1 VRGATDIK
9 MENFDDDFGG
19 PPPADVDPAAEFLAK
34 EQEELGEIGED
45 LGLAPPQEISA
56 FKEENDFTANDL
68 QEFIPAHSG
77 DPMGFSMAS
86 QPDATY
92 SGLEEFEAAPVSEMD
107 GGNFFAQDTEGI
119 SSGMSNM
126 NIPREEPEFLK
137 KWKVE
142 QEERLKKKDEDEEV
156 MKEKLRLQ
164 ARQELED
171 WYTRYEA
178 QLEKTK
184 STNREAESDFVA
196 EVGGMNHIEPGSE
209 WERVSKHCD
218 FSAKAPGHTKD
229 VSRMRSIL
237 LQLKQTPP
245 PTKA

>member
-1 VRGATDIK
+1 MD
-9 MENFDDDFGG
+9 NFDDDFGA
-19 PPPADVDPAAEFLAK
+19 PPAEVDPAAEFLAK

-45 LGLAPPQEISA
+45 LGLAPPQEIAA
-56 FKEENDFTANDL
+56 FKEEDNDFTGGMQD
-68 QEFIPAHSG
+68 FIPTVPG
-77 DPMGFSMAS
+77 DNMAS
-86 QPDATY
+86 FGFQQELPDSTNTGITDFESKTEF
-92 SGLEEFEAAPVSEMD
+92 SGGDMFV
-107 GGNFFAQDTEGI
+107 QDQGEITT
-119 SSGMSNM
+119 GMSNM
-126 NIPREEPEFLK
+126 NIVREEPEFLK
-137 KWKVE
+137 KWKLE
-142 QEERLKKKDEDEEV
+142 QEERLKKKDEDEEI
-156 MKEKLRLQ
+156 MKEKLREQ

-171 WYTRYEA
+171 WYKRYES

-245 PTKA
+245 TKA

>member
-1 VRGATDIK
+1 
-9 MENFDDDFGG
+9 MENFDDDFGA
-19 PPPADVDPAAEFLAK
+19 PPADVDPAAEFLAK
-34 EQEELGEIGED
+34 EQEELGDIGED

-56 FKEENDFTANDL
+56 FKEESDL
-68 QEFIPAHSG
+68 AVDGMQDFIPAISG
-77 DPMGFSMAS
+77 DPMVDQIQSDIPVS
-86 QPDATY
+86 Y
-92 SGLEEFEAAPVSEMD
+92 SAMEEFGSAPNY
-107 GGNFFAQDTEGI
+107 GGGADFLSQDSGDL
-119 SSGMSNM
+119 SSGMSNL
-126 NIPREEPEFLK
+126 NIAREEPEFLK
-137 KWKVE
+137 QWKVD
-142 QEERLKKKDEDEEV
+142 QEERLKEKDEEEEV

-164 ARQELED
+164 AQQELEE
-171 WYTRYEA
+171 WYKRYET

-184 STNREAESDFVA
+184 STNREAETDFVA

-237 LQLKQTPP
+237 LQLKQSPP

>member
-1 VRGATDIK
+1 MGATVSDT
-9 MENFDDDFGG
+9 MENFDDDFGA

-56 FKEENDFTANDL
+56 FKEEGDFASNDL
-68 QEFIPAHSG
+68 
-77 DPMGFSMAS
+77 
-86 QPDATY
+86 
-92 SGLEEFEAAPVSEMD
+92 
-107 GGNFFAQDTEGI
+107 QDTEGI

-126 NIPREEPEFLK
+126 NIAREEPEFLK

-218 FSAKAPGHTKD
+218 FSAKVREGGGIWFGLCNVYKLTLTGPWSHQGC
-229 VSRMRSIL
+229 VSYE
-237 LQLKQTPP
+237 
-245 PTKA
+245 

>member
-1 VRGATDIK
+1 MGSSWIEELIADFQNIK
-9 MENFDDDFGG
+9 INMDNFDD
-19 PPPADVDPAAEFLAK
+19 AAEFLAK

-45 LGLAPPQEISA
+45 LGLAPPQEIAA
-56 FKEENDFTANDL
+56 FKEEPDFSVDGM
-68 QEFIPAHSG
+68 QDSG
-77 DPMGFSMAS
+77 DL
-86 QPDATY
+86 T
-92 SGLEEFEAAPVSEMD
+92 
-107 GGNFFAQDTEGI
+107 
-119 SSGMSNM
+119 SGMSNL
-126 NIPREEPEFLK
+126 NIVREEPEFLK

-142 QEERLKKKDEDEEV
+142 QEERLKLKDEDEEV

-178 QLEKTK
+178 QLKKTK

-196 EVGGMNHIEPGSE
+196 EVGGMNHIEPGPE
-209 WERVSKHCD
+209 CERVSKHCD

-237 LQLKQTPP
+237 LQLKQS
-245 PTKA
+245 PTQA

>member
-1 VRGATDIK
+1 
-9 MENFDDDFGG
+9 MENFDDDFGA

-34 EQEELGEIGED
+34 EQEDLGDIGED

-56 FKEENDFTANDL
+56 FKEESDFTSNDL
-68 QEFIPAHSG
+68 
-77 DPMGFSMAS
+77 
-86 QPDATY
+86 
-92 SGLEEFEAAPVSEMD
+92 
-107 GGNFFAQDTEGI
+107 QDTEGI

-126 NIPREEPEFLK
+126 NIAREEPEFLK

>member
-1 VRGATDIK
+1 MGHKPCWHSRLGQQSASEAKGATDTN
-9 MENFDDDFGG
+9 MENFDDDFGA

-56 FKEENDFTANDL
+56 FKEESDFTSNDL
-68 QEFIPAHSG
+68 
-77 DPMGFSMAS
+77 
-86 QPDATY
+86 
-92 SGLEEFEAAPVSEMD
+92 
-107 GGNFFAQDTEGI
+107 QDTEGI
-119 SSGMSNM
+119 SSGMSNL
-126 NIPREEPEFLK
+126 NIEREEPEFLK

-184 STNREAESDFVA
+184 STNREVESDFVA

-237 LQLKQTPP
+237 P
-245 PTKA
+245 

>member
-1 VRGATDIK
+1 MGRVKGATDN
-9 MENFDDDFGG
+9 MENFDDDFGA

-56 FKEENDFTANDL
+56 FKEESDFTSNDL
-68 QEFIPAHSG
+68 
-77 DPMGFSMAS
+77 
-86 QPDATY
+86 
-92 SGLEEFEAAPVSEMD
+92 
-107 GGNFFAQDTEGI
+107 QDTEGI

-126 NIPREEPEFLK
+126 NIAREEPEFLK

-171 WYTRYEA
+171 WYARYET

-184 STNREAESDFVA
+184 SSNREV
-196 EVGGMNHIEPGSE
+196 
-209 WERVSKHCD
+209 
-218 FSAKAPGHTKD
+218 
-229 VSRMRSIL
+229 
-237 LQLKQTPP
+237 
-245 PTKA
+245 

>member
-1 VRGATDIK
+1 MGVLVKGATDTI
-9 MENFDDDFGG
+9 MENFDDDFGA

-56 FKEENDFTANDL
+56 FKEESDFTSNEL
-68 QEFIPAHSG
+68 Q
-77 DPMGFSMAS
+77 
-86 QPDATY
+86 QPETTY
-92 SGLEEFEAAPVSEMD
+92 SGLEEFEAAPVSSMD

-126 NIPREEPEFLK
+126 NIAREEPEFLK

-142 QEERLKKKDEDEEV
+142 QEERLKKKDEEEEV

-171 WYTRYEA
+171 WYARYEA

-196 EVGGMNHIEPGSE
+196 EIGGMNHIEPGSE
-209 WERVSKHCD
+209 WERVSP
-218 FSAKAPGHTKD
+218 S
-229 VSRMRSIL
+229 
-237 LQLKQTPP
+237 
-245 PTKA
+245 

>member
-1 VRGATDIK
+1 MGRVRVKGATVSDN
-9 MENFDDDFGG
+9 MENFDDDFGA

-56 FKEENDFTANDL
+56 FKEEGDFASNDL
-68 QEFIPAHSG
+68 RE
-77 DPMGFSMAS
+77 
-86 QPDATY
+86 
-92 SGLEEFEAAPVSEMD
+92 
-107 GGNFFAQDTEGI
+107 TEGI

-126 NIPREEPEFLK
+126 NIAREEPEFLK

-178 QLEKTK
+178 QLEKTE

>member
-1 VRGATDIK
+1 VKGATDISEI
-9 MENFDDDFGG
+9 MENFDDDFGA
-19 PPPADVDPAAEFLAK
+19 PPADVDPAAEFLAK

-45 LGLAPPQEISA
+45 LGLAPPQEIAA
-56 FKEENDFTANDL
+56 FKEESDFSADGM
-68 QEFIPAHSG
+68 QDFIPALSG
-77 DPMGFSMAS
+77 DPMSGLEAKSEIPVS
-86 QPDATY
+86 Y
-92 SGLEEFEAAPVSEMD
+92 SGLEEFGSTPDYSGD
-107 GGNFFAQDTEGI
+107 FLSQDNGEL
-119 SSGMSNM
+119 SSGMSNL
-126 NIPREEPEFLK
+126 NIVREEPEFLK
-137 KWKVE
+137 KWKVD
-142 QEERLKKKDEDEEV
+142 QEERLKKKDEEEEV

-164 ARQELED
+164 AQQELED
-171 WYTRYEA
+171 WYKRYES

-184 STNREAESDFVA
+184 SDNREAESDFVA

-237 LQLKQTPP
+237 LQLKQSPP

>member
-1 VRGATDIK
+1 
-9 MENFDDDFGG
+9 MENFDDDFGA

-34 EQEELGEIGED
+34 EQEELGEMGED

-56 FKEENDFTANDL
+56 FKEESDFSSNEL
-68 QEFIPAHSG
+68 
-77 DPMGFSMAS
+77 
-86 QPDATY
+86 
-92 SGLEEFEAAPVSEMD
+92 
-107 GGNFFAQDTEGI
+107 QDTEGI

-126 NIPREEPEFLK
+126 NIAREEPEFLK

-171 WYTRYEA
+171 WYARYEA

>member
-1 VRGATDIK
+1 
-9 MENFDDDFGG
+9 MENFDDDFGA

-45 LGLAPPQEISA
+45 LGLSPAQDISA
-56 FKEENDFTANDL
+56 FKEESDFSSNGMQCTN
-68 QEFIPAHSG
+68 
-77 DPMGFSMAS
+77 
-86 QPDATY
+86 Y
-92 SGLEEFEAAPVSEMD
+92 GLEEFSARPVYD
-107 GGNFFAQDTEGI
+107 GGDFLSQDNNDDF

-126 NIPREEPEFLK
+126 NIAREEPEFLK
-137 KWKVE
+137 QWKVD

-164 ARQELED
+164 AKQELED
-171 WYTRYEA
+171 WYKRYEV
-178 QLEKTK
+178 QLEATK

-237 LQLKQTPP
+237 LQLKQSPP
-245 PTKA
+245 PTIA

>member
-1 VRGATDIK
+1 MG
-9 MENFDDDFGG
+9 
-19 PPPADVDPAAEFLAK
+19 AAEFLAK

-56 FKEENDFTANDL
+56 FKEENDCTANDL
-68 QEFIPAHSG
+68 Q
-77 DPMGFSMAS
+77 
-86 QPDATY
+86 QPEVTY

-119 SSGMSNM
+119 SSGMSNV
-126 NIPREEPEFLK
+126 NIAREEPEFLK

-237 LQLKQTPP
+237 LQLKQTAPP
-245 PTKA
+245 AKA